1 MISVANTK
9 TACFINKYDV
19 LQQKS
24 VCSSDLEQFVTE
36 ARLGLE
42 LIKSPKMKLHSYTL
56 QVFWRKKK
64 KKSHFNY
71 QSIELR
77 YRCIEIQNGNSSS
90 TVLFVL
96 VRVLLCFSKCFS
108 SV

>member
-1 MISVANTK
+1 MLYVPQEWMISVANTK

-36 ARLGLE
+36 ARLGLG

-56 QVFWRKKK
+56 QVFWRGKKK
-64 KKSHFNY
+64 NHTLITKALS
-71 QSIELR
+71 
-77 YRCIEIQNGNSSS
+77 
-90 TVLFVL
+90 
-96 VRVLLCFSKCFS
+96 
-108 SV
+108 